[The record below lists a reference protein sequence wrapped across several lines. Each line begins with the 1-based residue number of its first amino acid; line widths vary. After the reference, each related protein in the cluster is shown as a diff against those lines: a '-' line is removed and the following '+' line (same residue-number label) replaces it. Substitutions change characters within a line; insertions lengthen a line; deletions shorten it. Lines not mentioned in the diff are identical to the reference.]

1 MQGGVVGSKHGGG
14 MVASSSSSSSSYT
27 SRRSNGSS
35 SSCSNGCNLQFQ
47 LKKTMCLIVCLFIN
61 QFLHADGSDLNL
73 ATIKGVPSRLIE
85 SPRNILEHLPKKP
98 PE

>member
-1 MQGGVVGSKHGGG
+1 MQGGVVGSKHGDG

-35 SSCSNGCNLQFQ
+35 SCNLQFQ

-73 ATIKGVPSRLIE
+73 ATIKGVPYRLIE
-85 SPRNILEHLPKKP
+85 SPSKPRNILEHFPKKP

>member
-1 MQGGVVGSKHGGG
+1 MVV
-14 MVASSSSSSSSYT
+14 VWWQAAAAAASSSSSSYT

-73 ATIKGVPSRLIE
+73 ATIKGVPYQLICF
-85 SPRNILEHLPKKP
+85 PIKAKKHY
-98 PE
+98 